1 MTSPFTNLTSTS
13 TLCTDRM
20 CIFYAVMNTLI
31 FIFGCAGNGLVIW
44 IAGFRMKKSV
54 ITTWYLSLA
63 VSDFIFCCTL
73 PFGVVHKVKE
83 DWIFGSFMCKFRY
96 FIKFLNMYSSIFVLV
111 IISVDR
117 CVLVMFPVWAQ
128 NKRTI
133 RKASV
138 ILLLIWIISAV
149 LSTPAVIFRKL
160 KYEKTTRCSNNI
172 TDTES
177 RIATAACRF
186 VFGFVIP
193 LFVIISSY
201 VIIIWK
207 LKSNQITKSK
217 KPFKIMTALI
227 ATFLI
232 CWLPFHTF
240 AFLDIK
246 YKNLEWVTIGKGI
259 GITVANANSCLN
271 PFLYAFMGKD
281 FYIYSTKDLDT
292 PSLLMFLFLFFPSWC
307 MNTEVIQT
315 MKEHI
320 RNHVVT

>member
-1 MTSPFTNLTSTS
+1 LCSALSVLTVLYVRYLSIIPTS
-13 TLCTDRM
+13 TLCTDPM

-128 NKRTI
+128 NKLTI

-149 LSTPAVIFRKL
+149 LSTP
-160 KYEKTTRCSNNI
+160 TTRS
-172 TDTES
+172 
-177 RIATAACRF
+177 CRF

-207 LKSNQITKSK
+207 LKSNQMTKSK

-246 YKNLEWVTIGKGI
+246 YKNLEWVKIGKGI
-259 GITVANANSCLN
+259 GISVANANSCLN

-281 FYIYSTKDLDT
+281 FAKHCYKLLSKIENAIEEETPNKDTCNTYIEEQQCND
-292 PSLLMFLFLFFPSWC
+292 FF
-307 MNTEVIQT
+307 
-315 MKEHI
+315 
-320 RNHVVT
+320 